1 MDFSRI
7 NLKIE
12 FFGYSCWDRPK
23 VVVTQNI
30 SSVSVSVFQKF
41 NFKVELNVFYDF
53 FIYPLLLVLDRE
65 REEVM
70 GQILINYMGKGPFI
84 KNVYF
89 FVIFAPFFPIHYE
102 NKNVFRWLL
111 RSVAPLRAVQS
122 TVLTTKVCFSLE
134 RTWENRLTQKI
145 TKNRLYHKPKRL

>member
-1 MDFSRI
+1 M
-7 NLKIE
+7 
-12 FFGYSCWDRPK
+12 
-23 VVVTQNI
+23 VTQNL
-30 SSVSVSVFQKF
+30 SSLSVSIFQKF

-89 FVIFAPFFPIHYE
+89 FVVIFALLSPIHYE
-102 NKNVFRWLL
+102 NKNVFG
-111 RSVAPLRAVQS
+111 
-122 TVLTTKVCFSLE
+122 LTAKVCGTSTSCSLS
-134 RTWENRLTQKI
+134 QA
-145 TKNRLYHKPKRL
+145 